1 MEIKFQKR
9 DHAVT
14 NLIRMRKYLFL
25 LMAVLAVGGF
35 FSSCGNDDTDTSEF
49 HDWKNRNDVFFDS
62 IRTLGL
68 DSMKQAQRLYG
79 DNWQDH
85 CNWRTYLSYSL
96 DDSVANT
103 SKDSLYVQI
112 IKRGTGSGCP
122 YGSDSCR
129 VFYRGRIIPSASY
142 PEGYV
147 FSHSG
152 QSTLYNDIFNR
163 NLSVPSIKKATTFVH
178 GFTTALLHMHI
189 GDRWRLYM
197 SYPLGY
203 GSSTAGTIPSY
214 SDMIYEVELVAYYRN
229 GTVVPPWN

>member
-1 MEIKFQKR
+1 MSIKNQKS
-9 DHAVT
+9 AGIFVG
-14 NLIRMRKYLFL
+14 MRKYVLLFVS
-25 LMAVLAVGGF
+25 VLAMGGF
-35 FSSCGNDDTDTSEF
+35 LSSCNNDDKDTSEF
-49 HDWKNRNDVFFDS
+49 HDWKSRNDAFFDS
-62 IRTLGL
+62 IRTLGQ
-68 DSMKQAQRLYG
+68 DSIKEAQRLYE
-79 DNWQDH
+79 DNWEDH
-85 CNWRTYLSYSL
+85 CNWRADLSYSL
-96 DDSVANT
+96 DDSIMNT
-103 SKDSLYVQI
+103 PRDSLYVQI

-122 YGSDSCR
+122 LGSDSCR
-129 VFYRGRIIPSASY
+129 VFYRGRLIPSDSY

-152 QSTLYNDIFNR
+152 QSSLYSDVFNR

-203 GSSTAGTIPSY
+203 GSSGGSSVPAY
-214 SDMIYEVELVAYYRN
+214 SDMVYEVELVAYYRN